1 MYLILERI
9 KLYKPHKNNKNTLY
23 ICKIKSNQTSKQNM
37 DSGQGSG
44 SFLRGLNFQRIV
56 IIIAIIMLIVAMIFI
71 GHALY
76 RQSIAGSWPP
86 ETPKCPDYYTFN
98 GSTCVTPKPTQ
109 VGATCEYNGIPAGTQ
124 GMPACT

>member
-1 MYLILERI
+1 
-9 KLYKPHKNNKNTLY
+9 
-23 ICKIKSNQTSKQNM
+23 M

-56 IIIAIIMLIVAMIFI
+56 IIIAILMLIVAMVFI

-86 ETPKCPDYYTFN
+86 EETKCPDYWTIDPTATDTN
-98 GSTCVTPKPTQ
+98 GCRAPPAPIPQ
-109 VGATCEYNGIPAGTQ
+109 CEYNGIPAVGSQKLT
-124 GMPACT
+124 GCPP

>member
-1 MYLILERI
+1 
-9 KLYKPHKNNKNTLY
+9 
-23 ICKIKSNQTSKQNM
+23 M

-76 RQSIAGSWPP
+76 RQSMSGSWPP
-86 ETPKCPDYYTFN
+86 EETKCPDYWTVKPD
-98 GSTCVTPKPTQ
+98 GTCGTPPPPIPP
-109 VGATCEYNGIPAGTQ
+109 CEYNGIPAVGSQKLT
-124 GMPACT
+124 GCPN